1 MIKWTTIK
9 AKRITLFIKCNS
21 FDKLIVLIVY
31 VDDIIIIGND
41 KGETQRLIKTY
52 LPNKFEIKNL
62 GTLKKYFLE
71 IDVAH
76 SKEGIFISQ
85 QKYILDLLKETGI
98 LRCKLAKT
106 LIEQNHKLGGKMKND
121 MVNYGLYQ
129 RLVGN

>member
-121 MVNYGLYQ
+121 MVNYGLY
-129 RLVGN
+129 